1 MQGNIMKILHCA
13 DLHLD
18 SPFRSGSAEKSEVR
32 RRELRGTFSSLILY
46 IKTEGIKLALLAG
59 DLFDSSFVTKET
71 AAFVIKEIASVPDCQ
86 FVIAPGNH
94 DPFTEDSVYSRFSF
108 GENVY
113 VFPRAML
120 SHFYFEKLNTYVY
133 GYAFENDSLRHCPFA
148 GYRTEDPGAYNIL
161 LGHGEFA
168 PDTKYCPLNVEHIAA
183 FGADYTALGHVHNA
197 PDPFITEGLAYAH
210 CGCVEGRGFDE
221 PGVKGALYVE
231 IEKAGEDASVTC
243 EKLRFG
249 RRRYEKIKVNVDGM
263 TSLSEVENAIA
274 TAVEAGEF
282 GSDTLL
288 RVTLTGRVAPTVI
301 LSEALLAARIEGVFY
316 AEVKDRTLPLYDI
329 DYLKA
334 DPSVKGEF
342 CRLLLPALEGE
353 DEEARSLATMALR
366 YGLAAIT
373 GEDLTELADE
383 EGTDAV

>member
-1 MQGNIMKILHCA
+1 MLKLLHTG

-18 SPFRSGSAEKSEVR
+18 SPFARLDPGHAAIR
-32 RRELRGTFSSLILY
+32 RRELRDAFSEMVQYVHSHFIDILLI
-46 IKTEGIKLALLAG
+46 AG
-59 DLFDSSFVTKET
+59 DLFDREFVTRET
-71 AAFVIKEIASVPDCQ
+71 VEFLRREFARIPECKIFIS
-86 FVIAPGNH
+86 PGNH

-120 SHFYFEKLNTYVY
+120 SHFYFEKLNAYVY

-161 LGHGEFA
+161 LGHGEFT
-168 PDTKYCPLNVEHIAA
+168 PDTKYCPLTEEHIAA

-197 PDPFITEGLAYAH
+197 PDPTVTEGLAYAH

-221 PGVKGALYVE
+221 PGEKGALYVE
-231 IEKAGEDASVTC
+231 IEKENGVATVTC

-263 TSLSEVENAIA
+263 TTLSEVEDAI
-274 TAVEAGEF
+274 TAAVTDGAF

-288 RVTLTGRVAPTVI
+288 RVTLTGRIAPTVI

-373 GEDLTELADE
+373 GEDLAELADE